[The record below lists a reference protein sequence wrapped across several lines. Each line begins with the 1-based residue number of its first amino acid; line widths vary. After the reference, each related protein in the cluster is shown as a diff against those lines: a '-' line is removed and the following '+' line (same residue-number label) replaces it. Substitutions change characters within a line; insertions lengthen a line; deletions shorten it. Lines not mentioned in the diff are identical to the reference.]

1 MKRIL
6 LFVVALFVS
15 LMSFSQNDTILLD
28 ECVVS
33 FYRANK
39 TTPITFKNIDKTELD
54 LKCIGQ
60 EPSFI
65 LSQTPSITGYSDA
78 GSGVGYSYFRLRGID
93 QTRINM
99 TFDGVPLNESED
111 QGVYFNN
118 YPDFLN
124 SVSSIQI
131 QRGIGTSSNGVA
143 SYGGSIN
150 FESPQLFGDKKY
162 EAGFDMGSYHN
173 RVYAEYNSGKKNN
186 HGLYIRLSNVM
197 SDGYKLSSWNKSK
210 SLLFSYGYMKNNH
223 VLKLTGFVGHQRN
236 AMAWLGVPLD
246 ELNPTTNTNTIEED
260 DNFLQSLIKL
270 QHNYYISDKS
280 KLSSTIYYNY
290 LNGNYDF
297 DINNF
302 NYHEMGYPNNDSIYL
317 FNYHLIQHF
326 VGAFTNYSYTN
337 KNFRLVSGLHINSF
351 NRTHIGSDYIDI
363 STQLYKLYSNIGT
376 KNEISGFAKIEYDIN
391 KFTLYADVNLRKT
404 KFNYTDLYKDPDY
417 ENFIDILY
425 TDGELNDPEKWVAM
439 NNNNVN
445 IYDFIFITP
454 HLGLNYKI
462 KNSSLYTNIG
472 YTQREPSRLDLFG
485 GMDFYSDYNNTYLRN
500 EQIHDLELG
509 YRYNKENFNV
519 NINLY
524 YMYFKDGLVFSKFGT
539 SGIVTCEN
547 QTFDRKGAEIDITY
561 KYDKFTFT
569 NNSSF
574 TPKSKMNYNEYDD
587 YGDIVGTKNGHLT
600 LNPFGIINQSV
611 TYEYRDFIF
620 GLDFRYQSR
629 SYIDYEEENYIEEY
643 YLFNAMINYKIYKN
657 LDVTLRLNNI
667 TNQTYYSHG
676 YITFSG
682 EARYFI
688 QAPFNF
694 NLSIKW
700 TL

>member
-1 MKRIL
+1 MKRL

-15 LMSFSQNDTILLD
+15 LMSFSQNDTIVLD

-39 TTPITFKNIDKTELD
+39 TTPITFKNIDKSELD
-54 LKCIGQ
+54 LKCVGQ

-162 EAGFDMGSYHN
+162 EAAFDFGSYHN
-173 RVYAEYNSGKKNN
+173 RVYAEYNSGKINN

-236 AMAWLGVPLD
+236 AMAWLGVPKDSD
-246 ELNPTTNTNTIEED
+246 ERFNTNKSWET

-280 KLSSTIYYNY
+280 KLSSTIYYNH

-297 DINNF
+297 DLDNF
-302 NYHEMGYPNNDSIYL
+302 LHYEIDNTIPNENPGYMSNI
-317 FNYHLIQHF
+317 HLIQHF

-337 KNFRLVSGLHINSF
+337 KYFRLVSGLHINSF
-351 NRTHIGSDYIDI
+351 NRTHIGTDYINFIVDEGG
-363 STQLYKLYSNIGT
+363 YKDSDKCVDRSLYSNIGT
-376 KNEISGFAKIEYDIN
+376 KNDINGFTKIEYDIN

-404 KFNYTDLYKDPDY
+404 KFNYKDLLVESNYS
-417 ENFIDILY
+417 
-425 TDGELNDPEKWVAM
+425 NDFGVP
-439 NNNNVN
+439 
-445 IYDFIFITP
+445 FFITP
-454 HLGLNYKI
+454 HFGLNYKI
-462 KNSSLYTNIG
+462 KNNSLYTNIG
-472 YTQREPSRLDLFG
+472 YTQREPARIDLFG
-485 GMDFYSDYNNTYLRN
+485 GNDYLVLPLTPIFN
-500 EQIHDLELG
+500 EKVTDVELG
-509 YRYNKENFNV
+509 YRYESKNLIA

-524 YMYFKDGLVFSKFGT
+524 YIHFEDGLIFSKFSS
-539 SGIVTCEN
+539 SGITMKMN
-547 QTFDRKGAEIDITY
+547 QTFDRKGAEFDITY
-561 KYDKFTFT
+561 KYDNFTVS
-569 NNSSF
+569 NNSSISL
-574 TPKSKMNYNEYDD
+574 PSKIDGGY
-587 YGDIVGTKNGHLT
+587 LT
-600 LNPFGIINQSV
+600 LNPLLIINQSV

-620 GLDFRYQSR
+620 GVDFRYQSR
-629 SYIDYEEENYIEEY
+629 SYIDYEEINYIEEY

-676 YITFSG
+676 YITPVG
-682 EARYFI
+682 EPRYFI

-694 NLSIKW
+694 NVSIKW